1 MTAPSVDVNQQ
12 AICRN
17 WPNDCRVRRK
27 VCKVA
32 QENSKDWR
40 IEVRV
45 GSLNVRTMTG
55 KDRELA
61 DMIEKERPGT

>member
-1 MTAPSVDVNQQ
+1 M
-12 AICRN
+12 
-17 WPNDCRVRRK
+17 
-27 VCKVA
+27 CKVA

-61 DMIEKERPGT
+61 DMIEKERPGTWEGIIRWFTVVWKGREVELE